1 MSIRLEFDIEF
12 KSDFHI
18 GAGHGLGLQVDSA
31 LLRDPDNVPVIRGTV
46 LTGLLRESLINL
58 FELDPFSGSRRCEAS
73 ASRPTTIMPFAAN
86 LHPTKP
92 IALSAPSLDHHDV

>member
-31 LLRDPDNVPVIRGTV
+31 LLRDSDNVPVIRGTV
-46 LTGLLRESLINL
+46 LTGLLRESLKKKIRKKNKKIK
-58 FELDPFSGSRRCEAS
+58 RRKKKE
-73 ASRPTTIMPFAAN
+73 RLKKNKKT
-86 LHPTKP
+86 
-92 IALSAPSLDHHDV
+92 